1 MDRHGGIRPTCST
14 PFRPYAYEVMKMKVA
29 AIVGSIRKESYNL
42 KLARYIQNRYQHL
55 FQLDVLNIRD
65 LPFYD
70 QDIESVPSQPVI
82 DFKAKVAAADA
93 VLWITPEYNS
103 TIPGVMANAID
114 WLSRVDRVMIG
125 KPSWIVGSSMGL
137 LGSVKAQGHL
147 RDILFASGIS
157 SPLLPGNEVYIGL
170 VHEKFNEKGGLTD
183 DPTIQ
188 YLDLVTDNFVKWM
201 KELSQ
206 LKQLQSQK

>member
-1 MDRHGGIRPTCST
+1 
-14 PFRPYAYEVMKMKVA
+14 MKVA

-42 KLARYIQNRYQHL
+42 KLARYIQNRYRHL
-55 FQLDVLNIRD
+55 FQLDVMNIRD

-70 QDIESVPSQPVI
+70 QDMESAPPQSVI
-82 DFKAKVAAADA
+82 DFKGNVAAADA
-93 VLWITPEYNS
+93 VLWVTPEYNS

-157 SPLLPGNEVYIGL
+157 SPLLPGNEAYIGL
-170 VHEKFNEKGGLTD
+170 VHEKFNEQGELND
-183 DPTIQ
+183 EPTMK
-188 YLDLVTDNFVKWM
+188 YLDLVADHFVRWM
-201 KELSQ
+201 NELSQ
-206 LKQLQSQK
+206 LKQLQSQT

>member
-1 MDRHGGIRPTCST
+1 
-14 PFRPYAYEVMKMKVA
+14 MKVA
-29 AIVGSIRKESYNL
+29 AIVGSIRQDSYNL
-42 KLARYIQNRYQHL
+42 KIARYIQNRYKSL
-55 FQLDVLNIRD
+55 FQLDILNIRD

-70 QDIESVPSQPVI
+70 QDIESAPPQPVI
-82 DFKAKVAAADA
+82 DFKARVAAADA
-93 VLWITPEYNS
+93 VLWVTPEYNS

-147 RDILFASGIS
+147 RDVLFSSGIS

-170 VHEKFNEKGGLTD
+170 VHEKIDEKGELTD
-183 DPTIQ
+183 EPTIK
-188 YLDLVTDNFVKWM
+188 YLDLVADNFVRWM
-201 KELSQ
+201 KEAGKLGG
-206 LKQLQSQK
+206 KANV

>member
-1 MDRHGGIRPTCST
+1 MSIRNLII
-14 PFRPYAYEVMKMKVA
+14 EVTKMKVA
-29 AIVGSIRKESYNL
+29 AIVGSIRQNSYNL
-42 KLARYIQNRYQHL
+42 KIARYIQNRFKSL
-55 FQLDVLNIRD
+55 FQLDILNIRG

-70 QDIESVPSQPVI
+70 QDIESAPPQPVI
-82 DFKAKVAAADA
+82 DFKAQVAAADA
-93 VLWITPEYNS
+93 VLWVTPEYNS

-147 RDILFASGIS
+147 RDILFSPGIS

-170 VHEKFNEKGGLTD
+170 VHEKIDEKGELTD
-183 DPTIQ
+183 EPTIK
-188 YLDLVTDNFVKWM
+188 YLDLVTDNFVNWM
-201 KELSQ
+201 KEAGNLGG
-206 LKQLQSQK
+206 KTNV

>member
-1 MDRHGGIRPTCST
+1 M
-14 PFRPYAYEVMKMKVA
+14 
-29 AIVGSIRKESYNL
+29 
-42 KLARYIQNRYQHL
+42 
-55 FQLDVLNIRD
+55 
-65 LPFYD
+65 
-70 QDIESVPSQPVI
+70 
-82 DFKAKVAAADA
+82 KVAAADA
-93 VLWITPEYNS
+93 VLWVTPEYNS

-170 VHEKFNEKGGLTD
+170 VHEKINDQGELTD
-183 DPTIQ
+183 EPTIKH
-188 YLDLVTDNFVKWM
+188 LDLVAENFVKWM
-201 KELSQ
+201 ETPSR
-206 LKQLQSQK
+206 LKQLQSEI